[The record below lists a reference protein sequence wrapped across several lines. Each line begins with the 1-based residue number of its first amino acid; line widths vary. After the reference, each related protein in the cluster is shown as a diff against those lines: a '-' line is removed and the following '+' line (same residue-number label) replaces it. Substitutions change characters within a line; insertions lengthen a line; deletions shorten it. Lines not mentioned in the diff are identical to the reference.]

1 MPHARRSL
9 DWQSGPNE
17 YGTFCMPI
25 LPPDTTLHPPEL
37 LANGIPVGEDRC
49 WWAVYTKA
57 RQEKSL
63 ARDLLRQSIPFF
75 LPTIVKRSVVRGRR
89 IRSQLPL
96 FGGYLF
102 LFAKE
107 DERVQCL
114 TTNRVSQLIPVH
126 DQDQLQSDL
135 RQVHR
140 LIASDAP
147 LTVESKLAPGRRV
160 RIQSGSLMGLEG
172 VVVARRGGDR
182 LLVAVN
188 FLQQGVSVALHD
200 FLVEPID

>member
-1 MPHARRSL
+1 
-9 DWQSGPNE
+9 
-17 YGTFCMPI
+17 MPI

-37 LANGIPVGEDRC
+37 LANGIPVGEERC

-89 IRSQLPL
+89 VQSQLPL

-107 DERVQCL
+107 EERVQCL

-126 DQDQLQSDL
+126 DQQQLQCDL

-140 LIASDAP
+140 LIVSDAP
-147 LTVESKLAPGRRV
+147 LSVESRLSPGRRV
-160 RIQSGSLMGLEG
+160 RIQSGALMGLEG

-182 LLVAVN
+182 LVVAVN
-188 FLQQGVSVALHD
+188 FLQQGVSVALQD
-200 FLVEPID
+200 FLVEPLD